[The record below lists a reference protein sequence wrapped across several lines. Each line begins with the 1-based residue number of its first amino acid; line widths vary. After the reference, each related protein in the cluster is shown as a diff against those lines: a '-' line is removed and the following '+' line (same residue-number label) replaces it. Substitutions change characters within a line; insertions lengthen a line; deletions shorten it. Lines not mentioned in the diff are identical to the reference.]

1 MSPSTS
7 PSILVA
13 DDQLDILEALKFLL
27 TSQDFRV
34 DTATSPADVLRRVE
48 QTEFDVAIVDLN
60 FARDTTSGR
69 EGFALLDRLKEI
81 DASLPVL
88 VMTGWS
94 SVSVAVEAMRLGAR
108 DFIEK
113 PWDNE
118 RLLTSVRTQL
128 ELRQALRTTRRLQE
142 QTVRLQDSGAPAVIA
157 VSEPMRAIV
166 QTVARVAASD
176 ACVLITGEN
185 GTGKE
190 VIAHLLHRL
199 SDRAHRSL
207 VTLNAGGL
215 SDGIVESELFGHV
228 KGAFTD
234 ARSDRI
240 GCFELAD
247 GGTLFLDEIA
257 NMPAA
262 LQPKLL
268 RVLQTGEVQRVGS
281 PRVSLVNVRII
292 SATNADLTAQIAA
305 GRFREDLFY
314 RLNTVIVHLPP
325 LRSRPEDL
333 QPLADHYLAFYS
345 EKYRRRF
352 EGFAASAKDALLR
365 HTWPGNVRELAHAI
379 ERAVLLAQTDRITAV
394 DLGLQQARGG
404 DGRDSMTLEEAE
416 KLFIQKVLLRHNG
429 DILQSA
435 KQLGMSRSALY
446 RRLQHFRL

>member
-1 MSPSTS
+1 MPPSPS
-7 PSILVA
+7 PQILVA
-13 DDQLDILEALKFLL
+13 DDQLDIREALRLL
-27 TSQDFRV
+27 LSGHDFRV
-34 DTATSPADVLRRVE
+34 ETVGSPFDVVRQVE
-48 QTEFDVAIVDLN
+48 QTEFDLALIDLN

-81 DASLPVL
+81 DPALPVL

-94 SVSVAVEAMRLGAR
+94 SVPVAVEAMRRGAR

-118 RLLTSVRTQL
+118 RLVTAIRTQL

-142 QTVRLQDSGAPAVIA
+142 QNVRLQEGGALAVIA
-157 VSEPMRAIV
+157 ASAEMRAVV
-166 QTVARVAASD
+166 QTAARVAPSD

-190 VIAHLLHRL
+190 VIARLVHRL
-199 SDRAHRSL
+199 SDRAQKPL
-207 VTLNAGGL
+207 VTVNAGAL
-215 SDGIVESELFGHV
+215 SEGIVESELFGHV

-234 ARSDRI
+234 ARADRI

-257 NMPAA
+257 NMPSS

-268 RVLQTGEVQRVGS
+268 RVLQTGELQRVGS
-281 PRVSLVNVRII
+281 PRVCFVNVRVI
-292 SATNADLTAQIAA
+292 SATNADLMQQIAA

-314 RLNTVIVHLPP
+314 RLNTVIIHVPP
-325 LRSRPEDL
+325 LRSRAEDL
-333 QPLADHYLAFYS
+333 QPLAEHYLEFYS

-352 EGFAASAKDALLR
+352 EGFAASALEALGR
-365 HTWPGNVRELAHAI
+365 HEWPGNVRELAHVL
-379 ERAVLLAQTDRITAV
+379 ERAVLLAQTDWISAA
-394 DLGLQQARGG
+394 DLGLQTPRGA
-404 DGRDSMTLEEAE
+404 DGREVMTLEEAE
-416 KLFIQKVLLRHNG
+416 KLFIQKVMTRHGG
-429 DILQSA
+429 DVLQSA

>member
-1 MSPSTS
+1 MPPLPL

-13 DDQLDILEALKFLL
+13 DDQLDILEALKLLL

-34 DTATSPADVLRRVE
+34 ETVASPTDVLRQVE
-48 QTEFDVAIVDLN
+48 QTEFDLALIDLN

-69 EGFALLDRLKEI
+69 EGFALLDRLREI
-81 DASLPVL
+81 DPNMPVL

-94 SVSVAVEAMRLGAR
+94 SVTVAVEAMRRGAR

-118 RLLTSVRTQL
+118 RLLTAVRTQL
-128 ELRQALRTTRRLQE
+128 ELRQALRTSRRLQE
-142 QTVRLQDSGAPAVIA
+142 QTLRLQDSGAPSVVA
-157 VSEPMRAIV
+157 VSSKMREIV
-166 QTVARVAASD
+166 QTAGRVAPSEAS
-176 ACVLITGEN
+176 VLITGEN

-190 VIAHLLHRL
+190 VIAHLIHRL
-199 SDRAHRSL
+199 SDRAHRPL

-215 SDGIVESELFGHV
+215 SEGIVESELFGHV

-257 NMPAA
+257 NMPSA

-281 PRVSLVNVRII
+281 PRVSFVNVRIL
-292 SATNADLTAQIAA
+292 SATNADLAALMPA

-314 RLNTVIVHLPP
+314 RLNTVIIHLPP
-325 LRSRPEDL
+325 LRSRQDDL
-333 QPLADHYLAFYS
+333 LPLADHYLAFYS
-345 EKYRRRF
+345 EKYQRTF
-352 EGFAASAKDALLR
+352 EGFSASAQEAMAR

-379 ERAVLLAQTDRITAV
+379 ERAVLLAQAESITAA
-394 DLGLQQARGG
+394 DLGLQSSRS
-404 DGRDSMTLEEAE
+404 DGRDAMSLEEAE
-416 KLFIQKVLLRHNG
+416 KLLIQKVLLRHGG